1 MRIAT
6 RLPSPRVALAALTG
20 INLFNYLDRYVLGA
34 VLPAMTAGLGISDTQ
49 AGSLPTVFILT
60 FALVS
65 PVAGVLGD
73 KQPRFRLAAIGVLVW
88 SLATC
93 ASGLAQTFAALA
105 LARAITGVGEASYTV
120 VTPSLLSDFY
130 PPARRSGALA
140 RFYAAIPIGSAAG
153 FLLGGEV
160 NAHWGWR
167 AAFFVAGAPGAVL
180 ALVLLAF
187 RDPPRGAHDVG
198 PNAGHDRL
206 PSAAEEATATALSGA
221 GALRALW
228 ARKSYVFNTA
238 AQTLYTFTVGGLAI
252 WMPTYFVRVHH
263 LPLRAAD
270 LGFGG
275 ILVAAGFVGTLAGG
289 RAGDR
294 LAARRADGHFL
305 VAAISLIASL
315 PFTLVALL
323 HPSPAIFWPAM
334 FASLTLLFVNGGPLN
349 AAMANV
355 LPPDLRARGFSIYSL
370 VMHLLGDAPSP
381 FIIGVVSSRMGIAV
395 PVLAIA
401 LLPVLAGL
409 VLLAGRASLRRDL
422 AAGRGT

>member
-1 MRIAT
+1 MAAMGIAP
-6 RLPSPRVALAALTG
+6 RLPSPRAALTALTG

-34 VLPAMTAGLGISDTQ
+34 VLPAMTAALGISDTQ
-49 AGSLPTVFILT
+49 AGALPTVFILT

-65 PVAGVLGD
+65 PLAGVLGD
-73 KQPRFRLAAIGVLVW
+73 RQPRFRLAAIGVLVW

-93 ASGLAQTFAALA
+93 ASGMAQTFAALV

-130 PPARRSGALA
+130 PPARRAGALA

-153 FLLGGEV
+153 FLVGGVV

-167 AAFFVAGAPGAVL
+167 AAFFVAGAPGALL
-180 ALVLLAF
+180 ALVLLLF
-187 RDPPRGAHDVG
+187 RDPPRGAHDRVVG
-198 PNAGHDRL
+198 GAMDL
-206 PSAAEEATATALSGA
+206 PKAF
-221 GALRALW
+221 RALW
-228 ARKSYVFNTA
+228 ARKSFWFNTA
-238 AQTLYTFTVGGLAI
+238 AQTLYTFTMGGLAI

-263 LPLRAAD
+263 LPLRTAD

-275 ILVAAGFVGTLAGG
+275 ILVVAGFVGTLLGG

-294 LAARRADGHFL
+294 LAARRDDGHF
-305 VAAISLIASL
+305 VVSAISLVSSL
-315 PFTLVALL
+315 PFTLIALL

-334 FASLTLLFVNGGPLN
+334 FASLTLLFLNGGPLN

-355 LPPDLRARGFSIYSL
+355 LPPELRARGFSIYS
-370 VMHLLGDAPSP
+370 VSIHLLGDAPSP
-381 FIIGVVSSRMGIAV
+381 FLIGALSTRMGLRI

-401 LLPVLAGL
+401 LLPVVAGL
-409 VLLAGRASLRRDL
+409 VLLAGLPALRRDVR
-422 AAGRGT
+422 AGATA